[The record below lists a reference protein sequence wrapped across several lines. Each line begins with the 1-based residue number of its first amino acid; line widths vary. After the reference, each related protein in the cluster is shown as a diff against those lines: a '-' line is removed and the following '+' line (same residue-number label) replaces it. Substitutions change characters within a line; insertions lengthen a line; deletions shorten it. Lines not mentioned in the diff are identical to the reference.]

1 MQQQQRSRNLLRLGF
16 VLALVAGLAFRLHTR
31 SELWLDEAL
40 TVNIA
45 RLPLRDLFEHLRH
58 DGHPPLYYVLLHGW
72 MKVFGDG
79 NDGARSLSGV
89 FGIAT
94 VPLLWFAVRRWAGE
108 AAALAAVVLLAM
120 SPFAVR
126 YSTEARMYSLVS
138 LLVVGGWLAV
148 RWALD
153 RPAPGRLAVVAVL
166 AGLLALTHYWSFYLL
181 AALGIVLLVRWRRGD
196 PASLRVALGLVAGGV
211 LFLPWL
217 PSFLE
222 QMGHTGT
229 PWGLPARPT
238 TILAVTFTDWGG
250 GPNPEATVLSW
261 ILLGLIALALFGRAR
276 NARTIELDVRS
287 VPGARVEAA
296 VVLLTMVIATIAAY
310 ASAAAFASR
319 YTAVVFPLAIAIAGL
334 GAAQVLDRRVVAGV
348 LAVAV
353 ALGGVGVVRNF
364 RDERTQA
371 PQLASYIAEQGQP
384 GDVVAFCPDQLGPS
398 TMRLLPKGFVG
409 LTFPDGGDPRF
420 VDWADY
426 AEHQRSRSPKQFAE
440 MIDARATDAHTVWL
454 VWSES
459 YRTVGK
465 KCTRTVNELK
475 KLRRGGAAVR
485 ASGPQFEHAW
495 LYQYGPD
502 AGRGSP

>member
-1 MQQQQRSRNLLRLGF
+1 MQQQRTRNLLRLGF
-16 VLALVAGLAFRLHTR
+16 ALALLAGLVFRLHTR

-45 RLPLRDLFEHLRH
+45 RLPLRDMFEHLRH
-58 DGHPPLYYVLLHGW
+58 DGHPPLYYVLLHIW
-72 MKVFGDG
+72 MKVFGEG
-79 NDGARSLSGV
+79 NDAARSLSGV

-94 VPLLWFAVRRWAGE
+94 LPLLWIAVRRWAGQ
-108 AAALAAVVLLAM
+108 AAALIAVVLLAT

-138 LLVVGGWLAV
+138 LLVVAGWIALRA
-148 RWALD
+148 ALD
-153 RPAPGRLAVVAVL
+153 RPTIGRLALVSL
-166 AGLLALTHYWSFYLL
+166 CAGVLALTHYWSFYLFI
-181 AALGIVLLVRWRRGD
+181 ALGIVLLWRWRRGD
-196 PASLRVALGLVAGGV
+196 DASLRAVIALVAGGV

-238 TILAVTFTDWGG
+238 AILAVTFTDWGG
-250 GPNPEATVLSW
+250 GPNPEATLLSW
-261 ILLGLIALALFGRAR
+261 MLVAFVVLALFGRGR
-276 NARTIELDVRS
+276 DKRVVELDLRT
-287 VPGARVEAA
+287 VPQARAEAF
-296 VVLLTMVIATIAAY
+296 VVFLTMVVATLAAY

-319 YTAVVFPLAIAIAGL
+319 YTSIVFPIALAIAGV
-334 GAAQVLDRRVVAGV
+334 GAAVLLDRRILAGV
-348 LAVAV
+348 LVVAV
-353 ALGGVGVVRNF
+353 ALGGIGMARNF

-371 PQLASYIAEQGQP
+371 PHLAAYIAEQGKP

-398 TMRLLPKGFVG
+398 VTRLLPPGFVG
-409 LTFPDGGDPRF
+409 LTFPDGGDPTF
-420 VDWADY
+420 VDWVDY
-426 AEHQRSRSPKQFAE
+426 ADRQKTRTPAEFARL
-440 MIDARATDAHTVWL
+440 IDAKATDAHTIWL
-454 VWSES
+454 VWSEG

-475 KLRRGGAAVR
+475 KLRRGGSAVR

-502 AGRGSP
+502 PERGSP